1 MKAAHM
7 QRTLLVALALAAA
20 VPLASAQDYPKLKP
34 GQWEITMD
42 AGNRAKD
49 AKPVKTT
56 MCVDEVSQQQMY
68 ATGMGAAREACS
80 KNDFRRDGTRYIG
93 YSECKFGDSK
103 TVGRTLM
110 TLTGDTAYHVEVKST
125 YDPPFMGMKEAQTT
139 LDGKHVGA
147 CRDGLVPGDI
157 VMPGGQKINVKDFGK
172 ARTPPPKSS
181 PNATQ
186 NAPAKKA
193 AQ

>member
-1 MKAAHM
+1 M
-7 QRTLLVALALAAA
+7 QRTLLLALALAAA
-20 VPLASAQDYPKLKP
+20 VPLASAQDYPKLKS
-34 GQWEITMD
+34 GQWEVTMD

-49 AKPVKTT
+49 AKLVKTT

-68 ATGMGAAREACS
+68 ASGMGAAREACT
-80 KNDFRRDGTRYIG
+80 KNEFKRDGARYVG

-103 TVGRTLM
+103 VVGRTVM
-110 TLTGDTAYHVEVKST
+110 TVTGDTGYHVEVKST
-125 YDPPFMGMKEAQTT
+125 YDPPFMGMKDAQTT

-147 CRDGLVPGDI
+147 CRDGLVPGDM
-157 VMPGGQKINVKDFGK
+157 VMPGGQKINVKDFAKGK
-172 ARTPPPKSS
+172 APAPKSS